1 MKILFVVVVVLL
13 AGCSSSPSATT
24 VTFSVQGHVHAGPTC
39 PVMREPPDPDCAD
52 RPVVGAELLVWG
64 PADNEV
70 ARTRTDGQGRF
81 SLDLPAGTYTLVPQP
96 VEGLLGTASE
106 QQFTVPETEPL
117 DVAYDTGIR

>member
-1 MKILFVVVVVLL
+1 VKIIFVVVVVLL

-24 VTFSVQGHVHAGPTC
+24 VTFSVQGYVHAGPTC
-39 PVMREPPDPDCAD
+39 PVMREPPDPSCAD

-70 ARTRTDGQGRF
+70 ARTRTDELGRF

-96 VEGLLGTASE
+96 VEGLLGTAPM
-106 QQFTVPETEPL
+106 QGITVPGSGDL
-117 DVAYDTGIR
+117 DLAYDTGIR